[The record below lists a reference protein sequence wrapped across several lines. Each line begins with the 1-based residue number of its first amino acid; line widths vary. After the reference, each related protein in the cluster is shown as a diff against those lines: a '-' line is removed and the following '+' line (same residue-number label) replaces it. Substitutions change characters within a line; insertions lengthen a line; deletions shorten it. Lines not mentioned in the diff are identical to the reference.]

1 MKVLIT
7 GASGFTGKWMLRYLQ
22 KFSPQETELT
32 GLVHSCLHPGID
44 RTGINVIKGDLLK
57 PDQIEACISSVSPD
71 RVIHLAGL
79 NQGNLRELLEINVV
93 GTKNLL
99 DALMATKAEC
109 RILIVSSSA
118 VYGNAGHLPISEEM
132 PCKPLSE
139 YGISKTAQE
148 TLCSMYHQI
157 RGSPIAIARPFN
169 LVGPGQ
175 SSSFVC
181 GRIIS
186 QIIQIRKGERTGI
199 NLAEIISSR
208 DFIDVRD
215 AVAGYWVILS
225 HPEFEQV
232 CAGKSFNIGS
242 GKASKISQVIEYLEV
257 ITGEKFS
264 VHLPDSAPQIRIPTQ
279 QSDISRI
286 QKISN
291 WSPKIPLM
299 NSLRDMLS
307 PSENIH
313 QFK

>member
-1 MKVLIT
+1 MNVLVT
-7 GASGFTGKWMLRYLQ
+7 GASGFTGKWMLRYLR
-22 KFSPQETELT
+22 KISPQETELT
-32 GLVHSCLHPGID
+32 GLVHSCLNPGID
-44 RTGINVIKGDLLK
+44 SNGINVIKGDLLK
-57 PDQIEACISSVSPD
+57 PDQLEACISSVSPD

-79 NQGNLRELLEINVV
+79 NQGNLGDLLEINVV
-93 GTKNLL
+93 GTRNLL
-99 DALMATKAEC
+99 DALLVTKAGC

-118 VYGNAGHLPISEEM
+118 VYGNAGYLPISEDI

-139 YGISKTAQE
+139 YGISKTTQE
-148 TLCSMYHQI
+148 ILCSMYHQI

-186 QIIQIRKGERTGI
+186 QIIQIRKGERKEI
-199 NLAEIISSR
+199 DLSEIISSR

-215 AVAGYWVILS
+215 AVAGYWAILS

-242 GKASKISQVIEYLEV
+242 GKARNISQVIEYLEV
-257 ITGEKFS
+257 ITGEKYS
-264 VHLPDSAPQIRIPTQ
+264 MHLPDSAPPIQIPTQ

-291 WSPKIPLM
+291 WSPKIPLVD
-299 NSLRDMLS
+299 SLRDMLS
-307 PSENIH
+307 HS
-313 QFK
+313 